1 MENLYSY
8 ITILAPSLVSIIAI
22 VISLLKMTST
32 LKDLSKSD
40 EMKQL
45 TNELK
50 TLILD
55 NKELK
60 IQNDILIDEIKKI
73 KNYRQNRGFH
83 NDKNV

>member
-32 LKDLSKSD
+32 LKDLSKSE